1 MRAGDFLRWLFGP
14 LIGFSFA
21 GVVFLTS
28 IFGNYI
34 VTLFLPMITVLN
46 RHRQWREMMD
56 RAIPFWMTIPLYAI
70 EDLPTGETEL
80 KSWLNSV
87 WLEKEKRLDE
97 FYSQKAKNKR
107 KFEVDGEMNIWL
119 RDQPRQAFVK
129 IFGFCF
135 WIGVCCIWLY
145 HLTFMPFVRCGLYF
159 LLVNY
164 VYIYLCYGGIDHL
177 IFARYERWARN
188 RRSFVV

>member
-1 MRAGDFLRWLFGP
+1 MRAGDFLRWLLGP

-34 VTLFLPMITVLN
+34 VTLFLPIITVLN

-56 RAIPFWMTIPLYAI
+56 RAIPFWMTIPLVCHRCHRLHAM
-70 EDLPTGETEL
+70 ETTL
-80 KSWLNSV
+80 SV

-135 WIGVCCIWLY
+135 WIG
-145 HLTFMPFVRCGLYF
+145 CGLYF

-177 IFARYERWARN
+177 IFARYERWARS